1 MTPSPV
7 WRNWSG
13 HQRCRP
19 AAWAHPG
26 TTADVADLVRACA
39 AGGRRLRVAGAGH
52 SFSGLVP
59 TDQTLVRLDGL
70 AGLDAVDREAR
81 RATVWGGT
89 RLRALGEALHA
100 EGLAMENLGDI
111 DVQAIAGALSTGTHG
126 TGTAFG
132 TLSTQITGLEL
143 VDGTGTV
150 RWLSAQTD
158 PEAFALARVG
168 LGALGVITRLEL
180 GLVPAY
186 RLTFRTG
193 KGTLDE
199 ALRTYP
205 EHNAAHRNY
214 EFYWFPYADRVQHK
228 FSDRTEAP
236 AVDPGAWDWFT
247 DVFLENRVFGL
258 MCRTARVFPGLAPA
272 LARLSAA
279 AVSTSSRT
287 NWSHRVYATP
297 RLVRFQE
304 MEYNVPVEAF
314 PDVVRLLRERLHR
327 ERFPVHFPIECR
339 FVAADDIG
347 LSPAF
352 GRASAYIAVHQYH
365 AMPWEDYFGAA
376 QEIFL
381 AHEGRPHWG
390 KWHDLSAAELAP
402 RYPRWNDFLALRERL
417 DPGGVFLNPHLER
430 VFGLGA
436 PARPG
441 TAPSRE
447 SAPA

>member
-1 MTPSPV
+1 MSLSPV

-13 HQRCRP
+13 HQQCRP
-19 AAWAHPG
+19 AAWVRPR
-26 TTADVADLVRACA
+26 TTAEVADLVRACA
-39 AGGRRLRVAGAGH
+39 AEGRRLRVAGAGH

-59 TDQTLVRLDGL
+59 TDQTLVQLDGL
-70 AGLDAVDREAR
+70 AGLDTVDRER
-81 RATVWGGT
+81 HRATVWGGT
-89 RLRALGEALHA
+89 RLKALGEALHA

-132 TLSTQITGLEL
+132 TLSTQITGMEL
-143 VDGTGTV
+143 VDGSGAV
-150 RWLSAQTD
+150 RWLSAEREPD
-158 PEAFALARVG
+158 AFALARVG

-193 KGTLDE
+193 KGTLEE
-199 ALRTYP
+199 ALRDYP
-205 EHNAAHRNY
+205 AHNAAHRNY
-214 EFYWFPYADRVQHK
+214 EFYWFPHADRVQHK

-236 AVDPGAWDWFT
+236 AEDPGAWSWFT

-258 MCRTARVFPGLAPA
+258 MCRTAKAFPGLAPS
-272 LARLSAA
+272 LSRLSAA

-314 PDVVRLLRERLHR
+314 PDVVRLLRERIHR

-352 GRASAYIAVHQYH
+352 GRDSAYLAVHQYH

-390 KWHDLSAAELAP
+390 KWHDLKAAELAP

-417 DPGGVFLNPHLER
+417 DPGGVFLNPHLGR